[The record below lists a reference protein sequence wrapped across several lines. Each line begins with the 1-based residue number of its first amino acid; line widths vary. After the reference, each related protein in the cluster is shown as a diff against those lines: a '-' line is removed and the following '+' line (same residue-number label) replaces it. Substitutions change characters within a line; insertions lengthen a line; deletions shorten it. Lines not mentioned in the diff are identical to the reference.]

1 MDTEVGVVFYA
12 AKLLN
17 GHAIPPQVV
26 LTSWT
31 PGITP
36 REATLP
42 AIRAVIIPDGEP
54 DGILLR
60 SIVVAR
66 IVVVSIG
73 VTRIV
78 VVHGHAKIV
87 PLDPCPLRS
96 QLNNL
101 PQADQE

>member
-26 LTSWT
+26 LTAWT

-60 SIVVAR
+60 GIVVAR
-66 IVVVSIG
+66 IVVSIG
-73 VTRIV
+73 AAGIV
-78 VVHGHAKIV
+78 VVHGHW
-87 PLDPCPLRS
+87 RS
-96 QLNNL
+96 SL
-101 PQADQE
+101 